1 MIEII
6 TPQSA
11 ELNFRQRWASYLTI
25 AVAVVGLLGGVL
37 LRSSIIDATVRF
49 ENKQAGIA
57 VRYPVNWLLDE
68 NREDFVLRVEDPAAT
83 PFKTMLQ
90 ISIVPIGQGA
100 RSALDIL
107 NPLNISRATSLPSYR
122 TLEISPIRLP
132 NGTSATQ
139 MLYAYA
145 ASEANPILQSIPIVV
160 RAIDVVVLRSS
171 QAVIITYRADA
182 ESFERNQH
190 YFEAFLRSLEF

>member
-6 TPQSA
+6 SSEPI

-25 AVAVVGLLGGVL
+25 VVAVGALLGGVL
-37 LRSSIIDATVRF
+37 LRSSIVDATVRF

-57 VRYPVNWLLDE
+57 ARYPVNWLLDE
-68 NREDFVLRVEDPAAT
+68 NREDFVLRVQDPAAI
-83 PFKTMLQ
+83 PFKTTLQ

-100 RSALDIL
+100 RSALDVL

-122 TLEISPIRLP
+122 TLEIIPITLP
-132 NGTSATQ
+132 NGSQATQ
-139 MLYAYA
+139 MTYAYA
-145 ASEANPILQSIPIVV
+145 ASETNPILQSIPVVV
-160 RAIDVVVLRSS
+160 RAVDVVVLRSS

-182 ESFERNQH
+182 GSFERNQH
-190 YFEAFLRSLEF
+190 YFETFLRTLEF

>member
-6 TPQSA
+6 SPQST

-25 AVAVVGLLGGVL
+25 AVAVAGLLGGVL
-37 LRSSIIDATVRF
+37 LRSSIVNATVRF

-68 NREDFVLRVEDPAAT
+68 NREDFVLRLQDPAAI
-83 PFKTMLQ
+83 PFKTTLQ

-122 TLEISPIRLP
+122 TLEISPITLP
-132 NGTSATQ
+132 NGAQATQ

-145 ASEANPILQSIPIVV
+145 ASETNPILQSIPIVV
-160 RAIDVVVLRSS
+160 RAVDVVVLRGS
-171 QAVIITYRADA
+171 QAIVVTYRADTD
-182 ESFERNQH
+182 SFERNQH
-190 YFEAFLRSLEF
+190 YFDAFLRTLEF